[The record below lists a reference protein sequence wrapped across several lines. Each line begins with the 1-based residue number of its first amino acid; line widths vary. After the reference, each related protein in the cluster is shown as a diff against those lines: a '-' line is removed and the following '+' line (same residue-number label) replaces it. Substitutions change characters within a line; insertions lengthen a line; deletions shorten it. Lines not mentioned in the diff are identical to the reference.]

1 MSDQGKFIE
10 ALDAVKNIAVSQN
23 NSLTKEEIKKYL
35 SDMNLSEE
43 QFEQVYYIFHFRESI

>member
-35 SDMNLSEE
+35 SD
-43 QFEQVYYIFHFRESI
+43 ESIGRTV